1 MTRVIYEPQF
11 GQKPDGSWW
20 YTVTLHHLGHYWTA
34 PGVTFDADDED
45 AARAHVVAKVR
56 ALALALHSP
65 EIPKER
71 KQPGSPRLPE
81 PEIRDA
87 VRAAGSE

>member
-1 MTRVIYEPQF
+1 MPRVIYESQF
-11 GQKPDGSWW
+11 GQNPDGTWW

-34 PGVTFDADDED
+34 PGVTFAADDED
-45 AARAHVVAKVR
+45 TARAHVQAKVR
-56 ALALALHSP
+56 ALAVALSNP

-71 KQPGSPRLPE
+71 KQPGAPPLPE

-87 VRAAGSE
+87 ERVAGSE